1 MADKEF
7 LLGIRARELLKYTKQ
22 TTKIVSDDIPQ
33 SDVRQILQK
42 IAALDDIRDVQTVCS
57 QSIHALD
64 QHRKEGF
71 TKSTYRF
78 YGEDMR
84 EIAKRIV
91 LDVHAANNVHFLT
104 EYDQRLRKIDAILD
118 DCSLLL
124 EYITLCMEEKIISK
138 QKGGI
143 WTRKVQDVKYMAS
156 AWRKNDGGRARKLRD
171 EAQGAKDRRQIDLVK
186 TAIRQFKAGE

>member
-7 LLGIRARELLKYTKQ
+7 LLGVRARELLKFTKQ
-22 TTKIVSDDIPQ
+22 ATKIITDDIAQ

-42 IAALDDIRDVQTVCS
+42 IADLDDIRDVRSVCS
-57 QSIHALD
+57 QTIHTLD
-64 QHRKEGF
+64 QNRKEGF
-71 TKSTYRF
+71 TKSTFRL

-84 EIAKRIV
+84 FIAKQIV
-91 LDVHAANNVHFLT
+91 LDVHAANNTHFLT

-124 EYITLCMEEKIISK
+124 EYITLCIEEKIISK
-138 QKGGI
+138 QKGGL
-143 WTRKVQDVKYMAS
+143 WTKKVQDVKYMAA
-156 AWRKNDGGRARKLRD
+156 AWRKNDGGRAKKLRD
-171 EAQGAKDRRQIDLVK
+171 EAQGIKDRRQIELVK